1 VLRLTTLKRL
11 SASVQ
16 PITKIPAEIGNLTEL
31 NYLAFCECPI
41 AWVPQSVRRL
51 TQLESVWIGAQTECS
66 SLTALKLVNE
76 AADLCRWDEARRTCR
91 AFVWARKN
99 ADAPYCRMPK
109 EIARMI
115 CEALL
120 EMAKQDAMRE
130 GPLFAPRV
138 SEFDGLDTN

>member
-1 VLRLTTLKRL
+1 ML
-11 SASVQ
+11 SASYQ
-16 PITKIPAEIGNLTEL
+16 PITEIPAEIGRLTQL
-31 NYLAFCECPI
+31 TYLAFFKCPI
-41 AWVPQSVRRL
+41 AWVPQSLRRL
-51 TQLESVWIGAQTECS
+51 EKLEKLWIDKHVQCGGRAAV
-66 SLTALKLVNE
+66 LRRVNE
-76 AADLCRWDEARRTCR
+76 VTGLCRLDEARRTCR